1 MRSSTSSSDVSKAT
15 EQYWRRCWVLT
26 VGIVIGVLLLWEAS
40 LRQAGINPDFA
51 DNRSLWLSSR
61 QALARPDKSAIAILG
76 ASRAQRAIDVDELSN
91 VLQRPV
97 VQLSVE
103 GTSGL
108 PVLENLAAD
117 PRFSGSVIISIA
129 PAFSF
134 NRKLSKLDE
143 GDQAAWVKAYVSQS
157 RSRRMEQEL
166 RLDVQERLAFRAP
179 DAALPRIASS
189 LLHDGEIPGP
199 DYKQTRRNRFV
210 SIDQSRFEREVNQD
224 AIVAL
229 YTKNSEPYEEKG
241 FAEIVQYFSAVVN
254 ALNNKG
260 SRVYVVRLPSEGKVL
275 AFERQHFPQEKFWN
289 VMKNNID
296 ARFIHFEDYP
306 ELDGYLS
313 VDGSHI
319 DAAKANAFTKKF
331 AEVLQRNQL

>member
-1 MRSSTSSSDVSKAT
+1 MHRKS
-15 EQYWRRCWVLT
+15 ENHWRKCWLLT
-26 VGIVIGVLLLWEAS
+26 IGIVFAVLFVWEAS
-40 LRQAGINPDFA
+40 LRQSGLVPDFA
-51 DNRSLWLSSR
+51 DNRALWLSSR
-61 QALARPDKSAIAILG
+61 QQLARPDDSVIAILG
-76 ASRAQRAIDVDELSN
+76 ASRAQRAIDVDEFSKS
-91 VLQRPV
+91 LQRPV

-117 PRFSGSVIISIA
+117 PRFSGTVIISIA

-179 DAALPRIASS
+179 DAAVPRIASS
-189 LLHDGEIPGP
+189 LLNNGEIPGP

-210 SIDQSRFEREVNQD
+210 SIDQSKFEREVNQD

-229 YTKNSEPYEEKG
+229 YTQNSEPYEEKG

-260 SRVYVVRLPSEGKVL
+260 SRVYIVRLPSEGKVL

-289 VMKNNID
+289 VMKQNIN

-306 ELDGYLS
+306 ELNGYLS

-319 DAAKANAFTKKF
+319 DASRANAFTKQF